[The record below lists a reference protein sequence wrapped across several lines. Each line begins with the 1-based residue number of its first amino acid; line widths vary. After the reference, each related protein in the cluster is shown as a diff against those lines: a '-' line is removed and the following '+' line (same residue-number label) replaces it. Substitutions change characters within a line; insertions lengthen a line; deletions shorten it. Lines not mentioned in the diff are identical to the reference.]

1 MSANGSVGVTDVYS
15 HKLHIL
21 SRNANGE
28 FENEKMISS
37 KRGCLDAFASKAQ
50 LAEPV
55 GLCFD
60 LDTAII
66 SCFGGTSTGCIKL
79 YTNVSCACNFMSN
92 IRQIYDATGFLP
104 KIEQNQLMWQG
115 KKINVPFKEGLQK
128 LIDSLTYLQ
137 DVVGE
142 RKKYLHMATAGPEG
156 TIYHISLEGFAEM
169 IKSLKTHIQ
178 AFDAVGLQDT
188 TKSLNLYAFVNESR
202 KEHGFAKHKQTGQ
215 YRHPTKQQC
224 IHSKGQNE
232 VELIK
237 KTCKCP
243 HSYHTNTFTAYQ
255 PTHASQLSSIE
266 VIKQYG
272 KWNKLLG
279 PKDTSTTTDIQKQDL
294 KTAMMLNVLTKSRPC
309 QNIRDLYR
317 YKCGYGPCIIF
328 QRDALFLDD
337 NEEIIRHYPD
347 FQQQM
352 DAIQI
357 RRGEIITAVDRRVEG
372 NKYVFLPGDI
382 VVVNP
387 GVDEEIPSSDK
398 WWLLQINKPHEA
410 SKDGSGCHVF
420 GFWLD
425 EQGRSD
431 GDCRYFNLLPTP
443 VKVYFGSIV
452 KNGGTPVM
460 IPASEIVSG
469 WQDGRVSYAFTME
482 YCMKLDELSDIHRT
496 VIEGFSEMDDSES
509 DEERSD
515 PIDNQSENVDSV
527 SHDIALAS
535 ITNKRRAVR
544 IRNFEGETI
553 CSYKD
558 LAGIRN
564 NTRQRRLP
572 NR

>member
-1 MSANGSVGVTDVYS
+1 MLLL
-15 HKLHIL
+15 KE
-21 SRNANGE
+21 RN
-28 FENEKMISS
+28 ISTWQL
-37 KRGCLDAFASKAQ
+37 LD
-50 LAEPV
+50 
-55 GLCFD
+55 
-60 LDTAII
+60 
-66 SCFGGTSTGCIKL
+66 
-79 YTNVSCACNFMSN
+79 
-92 IRQIYDATGFLP
+92 
-104 KIEQNQLMWQG
+104 
-115 KKINVPFKEGLQK
+115 QK
-128 LIDSLTYLQ
+128 GQ
-137 DVVGE
+137 F
-142 RKKYLHMATAGPEG
+142 
-156 TIYHISLEGFAEM
+156 TIYPW
-169 IKSLKTHIQ
+169 KTHVQ
-178 AFDAVGLQDT
+178 AFDAIRLQDT

-215 YRHPTKQQC
+215 YRHPMKQQYIC
-224 IHSKGQNE
+224 SKGQNE
-232 VELIK
+232 VKLIK

-243 HSYHTNTFTAYQ
+243 HSYHTNMFTAYQ
-255 PTHASQLSSIE
+255 PTHASQFSSVE

-294 KTAMMLNVLTKSRPC
+294 KTARMLNVLTKSSPC

-317 YKCGYGPCIIF
+317 YKCGYGPCVIF
-328 QRDALFLDD
+328 QRDALFQDD
-337 NEEIIRHYPD
+337 NEEIIRPYPD
-347 FQQQM
+347 FQQQL

-398 WWLLQINKPHEA
+398 WWLLQINKLHEA

-420 GFWLD
+420 RFWLD

-431 GDCRYFNLLPTP
+431 RDCRYFNLLPTP

-469 WQDGRVSYAFTME
+469 WRDGRVSYAFTME
-482 YCMKLDELSDIHRT
+482 YCMKLDELCDIHRT

-509 DEERSD
+509 ESDEERSD
-515 PIDNQSENVDSV
+515 PVDNQSENVDNV
-527 SHDIALAS
+527 AHDIALAS

-553 CSYKD
+553 SSYKD

-564 NTRQRRLP
+564 NTKQRRLL
-572 NR
+572 NRLSKNHEELTPAQRNDLEFR